1 MKTNTFYCA
10 ILTALICIGCNHTN
24 KETVISE
31 TKKETKTRI
40 LPAAPPKQEE
50 KKDSVK
56 TIEYG
61 YDNSMFGYFRFPV
74 SNVQDSIPSEEI
86 DGTQFLCGFE
96 VDEDSLMYFVG
107 ENPLQVACF
116 NQTRTMLYRRV
127 IEGHETEYDMMCM
140 RNDSIYI
147 VDEIHHTLLRMHK
160 DGTGSVEEM
169 LLADDSIRQCKF
181 LDNCFMAYREEGE
194 ISFDELS
201 ENKWNQKT
209 YDYAANLLDER
220 TITLTHLDTLLTDSP
235 IKSLDINEEGALWY
249 YRSYIGEYKGLYLY
263 YRLKWLENGEGRME
277 LRLHDKE
284 GNMIYTRWVDNS
296 RLPMFILRSKN
307 RKWRYLHFPEYE
319 MVRNGKMYSL
329 GYAWKTN
336 TFIVATIDLAVAFPD
351 L

>member
-1 MKTNTFYCA
+1 MKINKLYKP
-10 ILTALICIGCNHTN
+10 ILIILICIGCNHTN
-24 KETVISE
+24 KETTIP
-31 TKKETKTRI
+31 ETKTETKTKV

-56 TIEYG
+56 TIAYG
-61 YDNSMFGYFRFPV
+61 YDNSIFKYLRFSV
-74 SNVQDSIPSEEI
+74 SNAQDSIPSEKLY
-86 DGTQFLCGFE
+86 DTQHLCGFE
-96 VDEDSLMYFVG
+96 VDEDSLIYFVG

-116 NQTRTMLYRRV
+116 NQAKTMLYRRV

-147 VDEIHHTLLRMHK
+147 IDEIHMTLLRMHK
-160 DGTGSVEEM
+160 DGTGSVEIM
-169 LLADDSIRQCKF
+169 PLANDSIRQCKF
-181 LDNCFMAYREEGE
+181 LDNCFMTYREEGE

-235 IKSLDINEEGALWY
+235 IKSLDISEEGALWY
-249 YRSYIGEYKGLYLY
+249 YRSYLGEYKGLYLY
-263 YRLKWLENGEGRME
+263 YRLKWLENGECHGE

-284 GNMIYTRWVDNS
+284 GNMIYTRLVDEEA
-296 RLPMFILRSKN
+296 LPMYIFCSKN
-307 RKWRYLHFPEYE
+307 RKWGYLHFSNHKI
-319 MVRNGKMYSL
+319 VRNGKLYWP
-329 GYAWKTN
+329 GYVWGENAF
-336 TFIVATIDLAVAFPD
+336 FIAIIDLAVAFPD

>member
-1 MKTNTFYCA
+1 MKTSTFYCA
-10 ILTALICIGCNHTN
+10 ILTALIGIGCNHTN
-24 KETVISE
+24 KETAISE
-31 TKKETKTRI
+31 TKKEIKPT
-40 LPAAPPKQEE
+40 APSATSPKQEAA
-50 KKDSVK
+50 KDSVK
-56 TIEYG
+56 TTIYEYDSNIVK
-61 YDNSMFGYFRFPV
+61 YIKFPV
-74 SNVQDSIPSEEI
+74 SNAQDSIPLDVGS
-86 DGTQFLCGFE
+86 FLCGFE

-116 NQTRTMLYRRV
+116 NQARTMLYRRV

-194 ISFDELS
+194 ISLDELS

-220 TITLTHLDTLLTDSP
+220 TITLTHLDTLLTDAP
-235 IKSLDINEEGALWY
+235 IKSIDLNEEGALWY
-249 YRSYIGEYKGLYLY
+249 YHNYLGEYKGLYLY
-263 YRLKWLENGEGRME
+263 KGVQWLSDGKYNWE

-284 GNMIYTRWVDNS
+284 GNIIYKRRIPDNVIPGNVTCYK
-296 RLPMFILRSKN
+296 RRE
-307 RKWRYLHFPEYE
+307 WGYLHFPDHEI
-319 MVRNGKMYSL
+319 VRNDKLYLS
-329 GYAWKTN
+329 GYVWQTD
-336 TFIVATIDLAVAFPD
+336 TFIITCIDLAVAFPD